1 MRCIFLRLFILFSVV
16 LISLFSFPE
25 LLPSMKETREDDPP
39 LGSQSIKTISSDT
52 ILGQNLIVG
61 IPGPSL
67 DRSTYFTLSEI
78 KPAGIVLYQRN
89 FRDFQ
94 QFTQLIKALQ
104 RLAVRTTGFPYY
116 IMLDEEPE
124 GANRT
129 GLLKHVFVSGNPNW
143 KKIREDIHQLAR
155 MGINVELAPLADF
168 PFVPNSF
175 ISKRIPVSKSEDM
188 RDFNRSFIQMLHQYN
203 IQATLKH
210 FPGLGLLTDDPHYRV
225 VSSNSEISMIEKSMD
240 LFHDGIQNG
249 VGFVMT
255 SHALYEKL
263 DPGNLATFSNKIVQQ
278 KLKSAL
284 GFNGIVITD
293 DLSDMPLT
301 VNSFELS
308 QSGIM
313 ALEAGHHLIMYSHQL
328 NRTKRIFALL
338 LQKANQDP
346 TFYSLLYQN
355 YLKITENKAIHLPI
369 PTDEVP
375 YE

>member
-1 MRCIFLRLFILFSVV
+1 MRRIFLRLFILFGIVF
-16 LISLFSFPE
+16 ISLFSFPE
-25 LLPSMKETREDDPP
+25 LLPSMKETRVDNSP
-39 LGSQSIKTISSDT
+39 LVTQPIQTIPFDT

-61 IPGPSL
+61 IPGSSL

-89 FRDFQ
+89 FRNFQ

-104 RLAVRTTGFPYY
+104 RVAVRTTGYPYY

-129 GLLKHVFVSGNPNW
+129 GLLKHVFISGNPNW
-143 KKIREDIHQLAR
+143 KKMREDIQQLAR

-175 ISKRIPVSKSEDM
+175 ISKRIPFSKSENM
-188 RDFNRSFIQMLHQYN
+188 RDFNHSFIQMLRQYN

-210 FPGLGLLTDDPHYRV
+210 FPGLGLLTDDPHYKV
-225 VSSNSEISMIEKSMD
+225 VSSNSEVSMIEKSMD
-240 LFHDGIQNG
+240 LFHDGIKNG

-255 SHALYEKL
+255 SHAFYKKI
-263 DPGNLATFSNKIVQQ
+263 DPENLVTFSNRIIQQ
-278 KLKSAL
+278 KLINEL

-301 VNSFELS
+301 VSSFELS

-346 TFYSLLYQN
+346 KFYSLLYHN
-355 YLKITENKAIHLPI
+355 YLKITENKDSHLPI